1 MVSTF
6 FFFLQPRQPM
16 MDTLVL
22 PSTFFLTIL
31 ITIGL
36 FFFIRASVKARLE
49 TATWSLLQPDRQVVE
64 TVTKYLEGRA
74 YRLAS
79 VDRDRNQVV
88 FAGLVSAST
97 GMALFLSSLAAV
109 GFACLGLTLS
119 VQFPVL
125 GYWGLLTVLAAPL
138 AGWFYQKK
146 STRPEQVIL
155 SVKALDNR
163 TRLRITA
170 HRDEIASLE
179 AALSFPEQDE

>member
-1 MVSTF
+1 
-6 FFFLQPRQPM
+6 M
-16 MDTLVL
+16 MDTFVL

-49 TATWSLLQPDRQVVE
+49 TATWSLPQSEQQAVE
-64 TVTKYLEGRA
+64 AVTEYLEGRA
-74 YRLAS
+74 YRLTS

-88 FAGLVSAST
+88 FEGLVSASA

-119 VQFPVL
+119 VQFPAL

-155 SVKALDNR
+155 SVKALDAV
-163 TRLRITA
+163 TRLRMTA

-179 AALSFPEQDE
+179 AALSFPPQDE

>member
-1 MVSTF
+1 
-6 FFFLQPRQPM
+6 M

-36 FFFIRASVKARLE
+36 FFFIRASAKTRIE
-49 TATWSLLQPDRQVVE
+49 TATWSLPQGEQQAVE
-64 TVTKYLEGRA
+64 TVTQYLEGRA
-74 YRLAS
+74 YRLQS

-88 FAGLVSAST
+88 FAGLVSASA

-119 VQFPVL
+119 VQFPAL
-125 GYWGLLTVLAAPL
+125 GYWGLLTVLASPL

-146 STRPEQVIL
+146 STRSEQVIL
-155 SVKALDNR
+155 SVKAVDATNQ

-170 HRDEIASLE
+170 HRDEIASL
-179 AALSFPEQDE
+179 ASALSFPEQDE